1 MIHLYLCIEDQP
13 APGGYIIHSPDPS
26 GVTYMMYEHHV
37 AYIGSEAH
45 CNACNSKGLIAK
57 AGGAA
62 PPYSHGAGDRAE
74 SRYSA
79 LSVRKAAANDCH
91 RSKLRVV

>member
-1 MIHLYLCIEDQP
+1 MMRLYLCIEDQP

-57 AGGAA
+57 AGGRAA
-62 PPYSHGAGDRAE
+62 LFTWSGR
-74 SRYSA
+74 SR
-79 LSVRKAAANDCH
+79 
-91 RSKLRVV
+91 